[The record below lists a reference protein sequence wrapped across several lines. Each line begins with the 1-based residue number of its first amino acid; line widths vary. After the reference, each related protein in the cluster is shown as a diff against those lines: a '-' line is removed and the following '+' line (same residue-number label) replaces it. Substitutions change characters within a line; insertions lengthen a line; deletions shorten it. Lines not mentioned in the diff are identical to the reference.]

1 MFYFN
6 RFISVFKIFYSI
18 FIALLL
24 GLSNVYAQQPA
35 LVSVDTVVVQHFTQT
50 VPILGRLIAKR
61 SGTVATRI
69 SGAIAE
75 MLVDIGD
82 QVIQGQFLARID
94 SATLELRKQHA
105 KSQLGES
112 QTRLKTTKAQ
122 LALAS
127 QEVKRLEEL
136 KDSAAVS
143 QALYDDA
150 QQQRKIAFARVSE
163 AQAGITSSKAS
174 FDIAQLELSYA
185 DIMAPFDGTITRKLT
200 EVGNYLQQGQSVFK
214 IISDQQLE
222 LEADVPAALLSGLLS
237 ADSELDVEL
246 ENGSRHRARVRA
258 IIPEENPRTR
268 TRRVRFNT
276 VLGADAGFLAS
287 EQSATV
293 HVPASAARN
302 ILTVHK
308 DGVIRRGQD
317 NIVYVVNDNVAQIRT
332 IQTGPAAGERI
343 EVLGGLEA
351 GDIVVVRGN
360 ERLAPGQPVNITEN
374 L

>member
-1 MFYFN
+1 MSKKFY
-6 RFISVFKIFYSI
+6 RSLFIV
-18 FIALLL
+18 LLL

-35 LVSVDTVVVQHFTQT
+35 LVSVDPVVKQRFTQT
-50 VPILGRLIAKR
+50 IPILGRLVAKR

-75 MLVDIGD
+75 VLVDIGD
-82 QVIQGQFLARID
+82 QVIQGQLLARVD

-105 KSQLGES
+105 ESQLGES

-127 QEVKRLEEL
+127 QEVKRFEEL

-185 DIMAPFDGTITRKLT
+185 NITAPFDGTITRKLT

-222 LEADVPAALLSGLLS
+222 LEANVPAALLNGLS
-237 ADSELDVEL
+237 IDSELDVEL

-293 HVPASAARN
+293 YVPASAARN

-308 DGVIRRGQD
+308 DGIIRRGQD
-317 NIVYVVNDNVAQIRT
+317 NIVYVVDDNVAQIRT
-332 IQTGPAAGERI
+332 IQTGLAAGERL
-343 EVLGGLEA
+343 EVLGGLKA

-360 ERLAPGQPVNITEN
+360 ERLAPGQPVNIMEN

>member
-1 MFYFN
+1 MFVPKN
-6 RFISVFKIFYSI
+6 FYSGI
-18 FIALLL
+18 FITLLL
-24 GLSNVYAQQPA
+24 GLSPVYAQQPA
-35 LVSVDTVVVQHFTQT
+35 LVSVDAVVEQRFTQT
-50 VPILGRLIAKR
+50 VPMLGRLVAKR

-69 SGAIAE
+69 SGAISE

-82 QVIQGQFLARID
+82 PVIQGQSLARID
-94 SATLELRKQHA
+94 SAPLGLRKQHA

-112 QTRLKTTKAQ
+112 QTRLKTAQAQ

-127 QEVKRLEEL
+127 QAIKRLEAL

-150 QQQRKIAFARVSE
+150 RQQRKIAFARVSE
-163 AQAGITSSKAS
+163 AQAGIASSKAAL
-174 FDIAQLELSYA
+174 DIAELELSYVN
-185 DIMAPFDGTITRKLT
+185 ITAPFDGTITRKLT

-222 LEADVPAALLSGLLS
+222 LEVDVPAALLSGL
-237 ADSELDVEL
+237 AVDAELDLEL
-246 ENGSRHRARVRA
+246 ENGSRHSARVRA

-293 HVPASAARN
+293 HIPASAPRN
-302 ILTVHK
+302 MLTVHK
-308 DGVIRRGQD
+308 DGVIRRGRD
-317 NIVYVVNDNVAQIRT
+317 NIVYVVNDKVAQIRT
-332 IQTGPAAGERI
+332 IQTGQAAGMRI

-351 GDIVVVRGN
+351 GDVVVIRGN